1 MEKKKFEKPK
11 KASASAASSDEIFKI
26 PKITREPANKQMK
39 IGQKLI
45 LRVEAQGVP
54 SPTYQWYQNGI
65 KIPGAVNNS
74 FVMKTRGNNGGAY
87 TCEAK
92 NFVGS
97 VMSKSAMISFFAANK
112 LPPLKI
118 EPENLIVALGKA
130 CKFRLVDLSDEDLKG
145 VSLQWFFNGRKIS
158 GVTSDTLE
166 FTEVKKKYEGEYKVI
181 ATKNSTM
188 VASNVV
194 KLSVAEANSSDLGE
208 TGLQEF
214 SLADMLLTKEIPSLH
229 MASQASLKSPTP
241 PALPRMPEGDA
252 LLESLS
258 GEDTFFDPGESEE
271 DQFFTPDTEDDEAFI
286 ADDQPFEAIHSPNQ
300 DEVDTDG
307 LYAALQESPA
317 PAPKEKKSPIVV
329 VHGAPDGA
337 PEVVPEEAAP
347 AAVIEEQIFSEP
359 VQAVEA
365 ISNTS
370 EVLAVAVA
378 APEPEQ
384 IPAPQRIVDLATHEK
399 LLAKKA
405 FLEKLLYSVAT
416 LKNRESITPENP
428 LTLKIERQKQ
438 FLLKLRENVLAKKKE
453 AA

>member
-74 FVMKTRGNNGGAY
+74 FVIVKTRGNNGGAY

-229 MASQASLKSPTP
+229 MASQASLKIPTP

-271 DQFFTPDTEDDEAFI
+271 DQFFTPDEEDDEAFN
-286 ADDQPFEAIHSPNQ
+286 ADDQLFETIHSRNQ
-300 DEVDTDG
+300 DEVESDG
-307 LYAALQESPA
+307 LYAALQESQA
-317 PAPKEKKSPIVV
+317 PAPEEKKSPIVV
-329 VHGAPDGA
+329 VHGAP
-337 PEVVPEEAAP
+337 EEVPEEAP

-359 VQAVEA
+359 VQAEEA

-370 EVLAVAVA
+370 EVLEVAVA